1 MPLRLQSL
9 LRGRRGTM
17 SIAKGTD
24 AHPSVP
30 LASGRFCVAGVG
42 QFPLPRG
49 RMNVLA
55 WAPLLLRGRRGA
67 MSTAKG
73 LDIRPSVPLVPLGL
87 RSFLCGRHGVICIA
101 KGSDKRPGVPLMP
114 LGVRCFYVA
123 GVRQ

>member
-1 MPLRLQSL
+1 MPLGLRSL

-17 SIAKGTD
+17 FIAKGTG

-49 RMNVLA
+49 RMNALA

-73 LDIRPSVPLVPLGL
+73 LDIRPSVPLVPLRL
-87 RSFLCGRHGVICIA
+87 RSFLCARHRVICIA
-101 KGSDKRPGVPLMP
+101 KGSNKRPGVPLMP
-114 LGVRCFYVA
+114 LGSVA
-123 GVRQ
+123 FTWQV